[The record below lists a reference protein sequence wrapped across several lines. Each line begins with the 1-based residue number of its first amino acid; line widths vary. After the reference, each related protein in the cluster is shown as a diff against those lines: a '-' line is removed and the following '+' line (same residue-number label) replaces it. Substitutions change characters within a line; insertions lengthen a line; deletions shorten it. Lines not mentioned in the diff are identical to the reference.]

1 MRENFLEKIFL
12 RKIFLRKSFLEKSF
26 LGKSIVVIFAAVMS
40 VLTAS
45 AQEAFDDV
53 PTLAERISNLENKT
67 SVLDKIR
74 LSGWSQIIYT
84 ADDNNTSTFQLHRAR
99 LFIGGD
105 IYNGRKGAKAEFR
118 IQTEF
123 AGTPKLVDLWIR
135 YRPTKAFGVQ
145 LGQFKF
151 PLLMEFTD
159 NYEVEVIDFA
169 LAIQRLQRVGP
180 GDITGISS
188 TGRDIGL
195 QFYGDIISHE
205 GRGLLSYNLA
215 VLNGNGI
222 NTRDNNKSKDVV
234 GRLILRPTKRLTLT
248 AYYLRGEANFST
260 PELMERFGNVS
271 SPKHTQTR
279 RYGGGAH
286 YAGQRLS
293 LRAEYIRAKTGRLH
307 SEGGYLL
314 AQYALTKKFAVAGR
328 LDYFDDDVYTRA
340 DEQHYVAGLNYKPW
354 PMLLLQLNY
363 THKRYEYTEQ
373 DAVNM
378 MSLMATVRF

>member
-1 MRENFLEKIFL
+1 MRKCFAF
-12 RKIFLRKSFLEKSF
+12 
-26 LGKSIVVIFAAVMS
+26 IVALLCT
-40 VLTAS
+40 LTIS
-45 AQEAFDDV
+45 AQEYYYDET
-53 PTLAERISNLENKT
+53 PTLAERLSNLENKA
-67 SVLDKIR
+67 SVLDKIK
-74 LSGWSQIIYT
+74 LSGWTQMIYSL
-84 ADDNNTSTFQLHRAR
+84 DDHNVSTFQLHRAR

-105 IYNGRKGAKAEFR
+105 IYNGKKGAKAEFR

-123 AGTPKLVDLWIR
+123 AGTPKLVDLWVR

-169 LAIQRLQRVGP
+169 LAIQRLQRVGL

-188 TGRDIGL
+188 SGRDIGL
-195 QFYGDIISHE
+195 QFYGDIIPGNGYSI
-205 GRGLLSYNLA
+205 LSYNLA
-215 VLNGNGI
+215 LLNGNGI

-234 GRLILRPTKRLTLT
+234 ARLILRPSKRLTMT
-248 AYYLRGEANFST
+248 GYYLRGEANFST
-260 PELMERFGNVS
+260 PEQMEQFGNVS
-271 SPKHTQTR
+271 TPKHTPTR

-286 YAGQRLS
+286 YAGKRLS
-293 LRAEYIRAKTGRLH
+293 LRAEYIRAQTGQLH

-314 AQYALTKKFAVAGR
+314 AQYAFMKNVSIATR

-340 DEQHYVAGLNYKPW
+340 DEQHYVVGVNYKPW

-363 THKRYEYTEQ
+363 THKRYEHTDQ
-373 DAVNM
+373 DNVNM
-378 MSLMATVRF
+378 MSLMTTIRF